1 MAKTGGDGR
10 PPARDEL
17 ATRLGRSDEAFERL
31 LAALPRVRQEW
42 RTYGRPSGW
51 VLKLLQ
57 GTRTMCYVQPADGS
71 FRVTVVL
78 GQAAADAAL
87 ASALS
92 PAVKDALRAARVY
105 VEGRSVAVDVSTTRH
120 MDDVLLLLAAKRA

>member
-1 MAKTGGDGR
+1 M
-10 PPARDEL
+10 P
-17 ATRLGRSDEAFERL
+17 ATRDVQPPTDAELIARLGDAGRAFTQL
-31 LAALPRVRQEW
+31 LAALPGTRREW
-42 RTYGRPSGW
+42 RTYGRRSGW